1 MKRFLA
7 WTLALVLAL
16 ALAGCSGSSVL
27 SKVQDIMQNADD
39 KDDTPAVST
48 PATTAPA
55 ASTPAASTPAASA
68 PAATA
73 PAASTPAASSDE
85 WIGDKTDSER
95 NEQSY
100 YAGGVGDHM
109 RTVFFEFTINSVEY
123 PEAYGDIT
131 PADGNQ
137 LILADV
143 TVRNVFPQTL
153 PMSIYDFQIQWGEGD
168 EDFGYQKKG
177 LVGDNLMPD
186 QYQLLRGA
194 TETYKLLYEVPAPV
208 DPAKLSISYLEVW
221 DDNTEGDVF
230 FVYFV
235 E

>member
-16 ALAGCSGSSVL
+16 ALAGCSGSSVQ
-27 SKVQDIMQNADD
+27 SMMQGADD
-39 KDDTPAVST
+39 DDTPAASA
-48 PATTAPA
+48 PAASAPA
-55 ASTPAASTPAASA
+55 ASTPAASTPAASV
-68 PAATA
+68 PAE
-73 PAASTPAASSDE
+73 SSDE

-95 NEQSY
+95 EEQSY
-100 YAGGVGDHM
+100 YSGRVGDHM
-109 RTVFFEFTINSVEY
+109 RNVFFEYTINSVEY
-123 PEAYGDIT
+123 PDSYGDIT

-143 TVRNVFPQTL
+143 TVRNVFSQTL

-168 EDFGYQKKG
+168 EDFGYQAEG
-177 LVGDNLMPD
+177 LTGDNLMPD

-194 TETYKLLYEVPAPV
+194 SESYKLLYEVPA
-208 DPAKLSISYLEVW
+208 DATEFSISYLEVW

-230 FVYFV
+230 FVYF
-235 E
+235 EK

>member
-16 ALAGCSGSSVL
+16 ALAGCSGSSVQ
-27 SKVQDIMQNADD
+27 SMMQGADD
-39 KDDTPAVST
+39 DDT
-48 PATTAPA
+48 PA

-68 PAATA
+68 PAA
-73 PAASTPAASSDE
+73 STPAASVPAESSDE

-95 NEQSY
+95 EEQSY
-100 YAGGVGDHM
+100 YSGRVGDHM
-109 RTVFFEFTINSVEY
+109 RNIFFEYTINSVEY
-123 PEAYGDIT
+123 PDSYGDIT

-143 TVRNVFPQTL
+143 TVRNVFSQTL

-168 EDFGYQKKG
+168 EDFGYQAEG
-177 LVGDNLMPD
+177 LTGDNLMPD

-194 TETYKLLYEVPAPV
+194 SESYKLLYEVPA
-208 DPAKLSISYLEVW
+208 DATEFSISYLEVW

-230 FVYFV
+230 FVYF
-235 E
+235 EK

>member
-16 ALAGCSGSSVL
+16 ALAGCSGSN
-27 SKVQDIMQNADD
+27 VQSMMQGSDD
-39 KDDTPAVST
+39 NDDT
-48 PATTAPA
+48 PA

-68 PAATA
+68 PAAST
-73 PAASTPAASSDE
+73 PAASTPSGSSDE
-85 WIGDKTDSER
+85 WIGRKSESDDGYFSGR
-95 NEQSY
+95 I
-100 YAGGVGDHM
+100 GDHM
-109 RTVFFEFTINSVEY
+109 RTVFFEFTVNSVEY

-137 LILADV
+137 LVLADV
-143 TVRNVFPQTL
+143 TVRNVFSQTL

-168 EDFGYQKKG
+168 EDFGYQAEG
-177 LVGDNLMPD
+177 LTGDNLMPD

-194 TETYKLLYEVPAPV
+194 SESYKLLYEIPADA
-208 DPAKLSISYLEVW
+208 DPNKLSISYLEVW

-230 FVYFV
+230 FVYF
-235 E
+235 EK

>member
-16 ALAGCSGSSVL
+16 ALAGCSGSSVQ
-27 SKVQDIMQNADD
+27 SMMQGADD
-39 KDDTPAVST
+39 DDTPAAST
-48 PATTAPA
+48 PAASAPA
-55 ASTPAASTPAASA
+55 ASTPAASTPAASV
-68 PAATA
+68 PAE
-73 PAASTPAASSDE
+73 SSDE

-95 NEQSY
+95 EEQSY
-100 YAGGVGDHM
+100 YSGRVGDHM
-109 RTVFFEFTINSVEY
+109 RNVFFEYTVNSVEY
-123 PEAYGDIT
+123 PDSYGDIT

-143 TVRNVFPQTL
+143 TVRNVFSQTL

-168 EDFGYQKKG
+168 KDFGYQAEG
-177 LVGDNLMPD
+177 LAGDNLMPD

-194 TETYKLLYEVPAPV
+194 SESYKLLYEVPA
-208 DPAKLSISYLEVW
+208 DTTEFSISYLEVW

-230 FVYFV
+230 FVYF
-235 E
+235 EK